1 MVGAHRVGGEKGLTV
16 FDAQVAHR
24 THAPALDFNVPR
36 LEAQH
41 QWFQTAMACHRLSVV
56 RCWRPIGVKMWPGSD
71 DQRLS
76 GHCVNNARVYVPLS
90 LVSQEMVLAAHSCTR
105 AREDN
110 RFSTRLCTSSSGS
123 VKLAVNNAATLLE
136 GVRLH
141 ADHAFGCLTIATEA
155 TTKIGLIKFMPNK

>member
-1 MVGAHRVGGEKGLTV
+1 
-16 FDAQVAHR
+16 
-24 THAPALDFNVPR
+24 
-36 LEAQH
+36 
-41 QWFQTAMACHRLSVV
+41 MA
-56 RCWRPIGVKMWPGSD
+56 GSD

-76 GHCVNNARVYVPLS
+76 GHCVNNVRGYVPLS

-123 VKLAVNNAATLLE
+123 VKLAVNIAATLLE

-141 ADHAFGCLTIATEA
+141 ADHAFGWCLTIATEA
-155 TTKIGLIKFMPNK
+155 TTKIGVIFYAE